1 MQGLFWQKKIVIKI
15 KGEGYMPAWEE
26 LYKSKLTVAKQAIR
40 RIRPGDR
47 IFIGTGCGQPQMLVD
62 ELVSDD
68 NEIVDAEIYHL
79 LTSGDA
85 PYIREEFAR
94 KFRTYSFFLA
104 ANVREAIASGRGD
117 YVPIF
122 LSEIPT
128 LFRTGKL
135 PIDVALIQTTPPDR
149 NGNLSLG
156 ISVDIVKS
164 AVENSLTIIAEVNEK
179 MPRTFGDSFIPL
191 DMVDAV
197 VLSDRQILEHKQPQ
211 PDAVVEAIARNIAS
225 LVEDGST
232 LEVGIG
238 TIPQAVLH
246 YLSDKKDIGI
256 HTEMFNDAIIPLVEN
271 GVINGSRKTINR
283 GKIVAS
289 FCLGTR
295 KLYDYIHE
303 NPIFEFRPSEY
314 VNDPFVISQHAKMVA
329 VNVAIEVD
337 MTGQVCSDSIGFN
350 FYSGVGGQVDFNR
363 GAARAKEGKAIIA
376 LPSTTKDG
384 KISRIVPT
392 LTEGAGVVLSRADV
406 HYVVTE
412 YGIADLFGKN
422 IRERV
427 LALAEVAHPD
437 YRNEI
442 LHAAKNRRYILQH
455 QKELPKGGAAYP
467 REYETTRIL
476 NDGSSLFVRP
486 IKPSD
491 DKALRD
497 MFYALSEKSIAF
509 RFFQTI
515 KSFPLKFIQ
524 DFTTIDYTKDMA
536 VAALVQDLGGE
547 QIVGVAHYYLN
558 PATKR
563 AEVSFLVRDDWQ
575 AKGIG
580 TDLLAILTDIAR
592 KRGIIGF
599 EARVLVQN
607 QLMMAVFYNSGYK
620 VTTTREDDVFLL
632 TYDFKNVEKE

>member
-1 MQGLFWQKKIVIKI
+1 
-15 KGEGYMPAWEE
+15 MPAWED
-26 LYKSKLTVAKQAIR
+26 LYKSKQMTAKQAINK
-40 RIRPGDR
+40 IRAGDR
-47 IFIGTGCGQPQMLVD
+47 IFICTGCGQPQSLVD
-62 ELVSDD
+62 ELVSSD
-68 NEIVDAEIYHL
+68 NDIVDAEIYHL

-94 KFRTYSFFLA
+94 KFRTHSFFLA

-117 YVPIF
+117 YIPIF
-122 LSEIPT
+122 LSEIPA
-128 LFRTGKL
+128 LFKTGKL
-135 PIDVALIQTTPPDR
+135 PIDVALIQTSPPDR

-156 ISVDIVKS
+156 ISVDIVKA
-164 AVENSLTIIAEVNEK
+164 AVENSLLIIAEVNEN

-191 DMVDAV
+191 ELVDAV
-197 VLSDRQILEHKQPQ
+197 VLSHRPMLEHIQRETDPIT
-211 PDAVVEAIARNIAS
+211 ESIARNIAS
-225 LVEDGST
+225 LIENGST

-238 TIPQAVLH
+238 HIPQAVLH
-246 YLSDKKDIGI
+246 YLSDKHDLGI
-256 HTEMFNDAIIPLVEN
+256 HTEMFNDAIIPLVES

-283 GKIVAS
+283 GKIIAS
-289 FCLGTR
+289 FCLGTK

-384 KISRIVPT
+384 KISRIVPK

-406 HYVVTE
+406 HYIITE

-427 LALAEVAHPD
+427 LALAEIAHPD
-437 YRNEI
+437 FRNEI
-442 LHAAKNRRYILQH
+442 IKEAKNRKYIHQH
-455 QKELPKGGAAYP
+455 QKELPVVGLTYP
-467 REYETTRIL
+467 REYETQRIL
-476 NDGSSLFVRP
+476 NDGTELSIRP

-509 RFFQTI
+509 RFFQPI
-515 KSFPLKFIQ
+515 KAFPLKFIQ
-524 DFTTIDYTKDMA
+524 DFTAVDYSKDMA
-536 VAALVQDLGGE
+536 VAGFIQDLGGE
-547 QIVGVAHYYLN
+547 QIAGVAHYYNN
-558 PATKR
+558 PATHR

-575 AKGIG
+575 AKGLG
-580 TDLLAILTDIAR
+580 TDLLEILTEIAR
-592 KRGIIGF
+592 KRGITGF
-599 EARVLVQN
+599 EARVLVAN
-607 QLMMAVFYNSGYK
+607 QSMMAVFYNSGYK
-620 VTTTREDDVFLL
+620 VTTRREDDVFLL
-632 TYDFKNVEKE
+632 EYDFKNQE

>member
-1 MQGLFWQKKIVIKI
+1 MA
-15 KGEGYMPAWEE
+15 AWEDV
-26 LYKSKLTVAKQAIR
+26 YKSKLVTAKQAISH
-40 RIRPGDR
+40 IKPGDR
-47 IFIGTGCGQPQMLVD
+47 IFIGSGCGSPQDLVAHLVD
-62 ELVSDD
+62 ED
-68 NEIVDAEIYHL
+68 NDIVDAEIYHM
-79 LTSGDA
+79 LTQGEA
-85 PYIREEFAR
+85 PYIQEQYSR
-94 KFRTYSFFLA
+94 KFRTCSFFLA
-104 ANVREAIASGRGD
+104 ANVREAINSGRGD

-122 LSEIPT
+122 LSEIPS
-128 LFRTGKL
+128 LFKSGKL

-149 NGNLSLG
+149 NGNLNLG

-197 VLSDRQILEHKQPQ
+197 VESKRDILEYSLPT
-211 PDAVVEAIARNIAS
+211 PDAIIDAIGRNIAT
-225 LVEDGST
+225 LIEDGST
-232 LEVGIG
+232 LEVGFG
-238 TIPQAVLH
+238 NIPQAVLH
-246 YLSDKKDIGI
+246 YLEGKKDIGI
-256 HTEMFNDAIIPLVEN
+256 HTEMFNDAIIPLIEK

-295 KLYDYIHE
+295 KLYDFIHE
-303 NPIFEFRPSEY
+303 NSIFEFRPTEY
-314 VNDPFVISQHAKMVA
+314 VNDPYVISQHNKMVA

-337 MTGQVCSDSIGFN
+337 MTGQVCSDSIGFD

-363 GAARAKEGKAIIA
+363 GAVRAKEGKAIIA

-384 KISRIVPT
+384 KKSRIVPS
-392 LTEGAGVVLSRADV
+392 LTDGAGVVLSRADV

-427 LALAEVAHPD
+427 QTLAEIAHPD
-437 YRNEI
+437 FRNDI
-442 LHAAKNRRYILQH
+442 LKEAKSRRYIYAH
-455 QKELPKGGAAYP
+455 QKELPTAGATYP

-476 NDGSSLFVRP
+476 NDGSALFVRP
-486 IKPSD
+486 VKPSD

-509 RFFQTI
+509 RFFQAI
-515 KSFPLKFIQ
+515 KAFPLKFIQ
-524 DFTTIDYTKDMA
+524 DFTAIDFSKDMA
-536 VAALVQDLGGE
+536 VAAFVQDMGGE
-547 QIVGVAHYYLN
+547 QIVGVAHYYNN

-575 AKGIG
+575 SKGIG
-580 TDLLAILTDIAR
+580 TDLLEILTDVAR
-592 KRGIIGF
+592 KRGILGF
-599 EARVLVQN
+599 EARVIVQN
-607 QLMMAVFYNSGYK
+607 QLMMSVFYNSGFK

-632 TYDFKNVEKE
+632 KYDFKNA

>member
-1 MQGLFWQKKIVIKI
+1 
-15 KGEGYMPAWEE
+15 MPAWED
-26 LYKSKLTVAKQAIR
+26 LYKSKQMTAKQAINK
-40 RIRPGDR
+40 IRAGDR
-47 IFIGTGCGQPQMLVD
+47 IFIGTGCGQPQSLVE
-62 ELVSDD
+62 ELVSSD
-68 NEIVDAEIYHL
+68 NDIVDAEIYHL

-104 ANVREAIASGRGD
+104 ANVREAITSGRGD
-117 YVPIF
+117 YIPIF

-128 LFRTGKL
+128 LFKTGKL
-135 PIDVALIQTTPPDR
+135 PIDVALIQTSPPDR

-156 ISVDIVKS
+156 ISVDIVKA
-164 AVENSLTIIAEVNEK
+164 AVENSLLIIAEVNEN

-191 DMVDAV
+191 EQVDAV
-197 VLSDRQILEHKQPQ
+197 VPSHCPMLEHPL
-211 PDAVVEAIARNIAS
+211 PETDPVTEAIARNITS
-225 LVEDGST
+225 LIENGST

-238 TIPQAVLH
+238 HIPQAVLH
-246 YLSDKKDIGI
+246 YLSDKHDLGI
-256 HTEMFNDAIIPLVEN
+256 HTEMFNDAIIPLVES

-283 GKIVAS
+283 GKIIAS
-289 FCLGTR
+289 FCLGTK

-303 NPIFEFRPSEY
+303 NPLFEFRTSEY

-384 KISRIVPT
+384 KISRIVPK

-406 HYVVTE
+406 HYIVTE

-427 LALAEVAHPD
+427 LALAEIAHPD
-437 YRNEI
+437 FRNEI
-442 LHAAKNRRYILQH
+442 IKEAKNRKYIHQH
-455 QKELPKGGAAYP
+455 QKELPVIGLTYP
-467 REYETTRIL
+467 REYETQRIL
-476 NDGSSLFVRP
+476 NDGTELSIRP

-509 RFFQTI
+509 RFFQAI
-515 KSFPLKFIQ
+515 KAFPLKFIQ
-524 DFTTIDYTKDMA
+524 DFTAVDYSKDMA
-536 VAALVQDLGGE
+536 VAGFIQALGGE
-547 QIVGVAHYYLN
+547 QIVGVAHYYNN
-558 PATKR
+558 PATHR

-575 AKGIG
+575 AKGLG
-580 TDLLAILTDIAR
+580 TDLLEILTEIAR
-592 KRGIIGF
+592 KRGITGF
-599 EARVLVQN
+599 EARVLVAN
-607 QLMMAVFYNSGYK
+607 QSMMAVFYNSGYK
-620 VTTTREDDVFLL
+620 VTTRREDDVFLL
-632 TYDFKNVEKE
+632 EYDFKNREK